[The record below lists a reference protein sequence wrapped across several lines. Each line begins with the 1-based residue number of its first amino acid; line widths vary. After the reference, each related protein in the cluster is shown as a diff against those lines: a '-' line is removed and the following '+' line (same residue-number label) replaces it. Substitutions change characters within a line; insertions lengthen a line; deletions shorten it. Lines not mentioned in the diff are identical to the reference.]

1 MESYVTSCLGK
12 IVRLMGDEEGASA
25 TEYALLV
32 TLIALV
38 IMAGVL
44 AFGNKLSGLYTTNT
58 AAVFNA
64 LP

>member
-1 MESYVTSCLGK
+1 VKNCLREM
-12 IVRLMGDEEGASA
+12 VRFIRDEEGASA

-44 AFGNKLSGLYTTNT
+44 AFGTKLLGLYTSNT
-58 AAVFNA
+58 TEIVGA